1 MGSLATGE
9 EHLCLCSSVRI
20 TQDVFPLNVEQ
31 LKPRVTFGGS
41 YPGSLSAWM
50 RLRFPHLVSGSV
62 SSSGPLWA
70 KLDFFEYL
78 QVKSVS
84 SYALST
90 LFARWSW
97 TRWTQLDLGATL
109 LLLRPSPQLRPWW
122 LIIYSSSSVGLRS

>member
-9 EHLCLCSSVRI
+9 EHLSLFPCEI
-20 TQDVFPLNVEQ
+20 NFPLNVEQ

-78 QVKSVS
+78 QVKS
-84 SYALST
+84 
-90 LFARWSW
+90 
-97 TRWTQLDLGATL
+97 D
-109 LLLRPSPQLRPWW
+109 
-122 LIIYSSSSVGLRS
+122 SSSIIFVWQVVMDALDTTGPGCNIALAEAIATAETMVADFLEFFLLGLRS